1 MTPTPAP
8 HTGKVVA
15 ITGASSGIGEA
26 TALRLAAGGARVV
39 LGARRTDALQRLTTR
54 ITDAGGQAAFVATDV
69 RRRDD
74 LTRLVEVAR
83 QRFGRLDVI
92 VNNAGIMPISPLA
105 DLHVDEWDAMI
116 DVNLRGVLYGIAA
129 ALPVFQEQ
137 GSGHVVT
144 VSSTAALQ
152 LSPAMAVYAAAKQA
166 VATISEG
173 LRRELAGAVRVT
185 VVYPGITDTNF
196 ASTMTDPAIRA
207 QLEQRRQTL
216 SLPPDAIA
224 AAIAYAID
232 QPANVDVSEIVVRPV
247 G

>member
-1 MTPTPAP
+1 MTGPTPSD
-8 HTGKVVA
+8 GKVVA

-26 TALRLAAGGARVV
+26 TAVRLAAGGATVV
-39 LGARRTDALQRLTTR
+39 LGARRTEALHRVAAR
-54 ITDAGGQAAFVATDV
+54 ICDAGGRAAVVATDV
-69 RRRDD
+69 RRRED
-74 LTRLVEVAR
+74 TARLVEVACE
-83 QRFGRLDVI
+83 RFGRLDVF

-105 DLHVDEWDAMI
+105 DLHVSEWDDMI

-129 ALPVFQEQ
+129 ALPVFRQQ
-137 GSGHVVT
+137 GGGHFVT

-152 LSPAMAVYAAAKQA
+152 LAPAMAVYAAGKQA

-185 VVYPGITDTNF
+185 VVYPGMTDTDF

-207 QLEQRRQTL
+207 QLDRRRQDL
-216 SLPPDAIA
+216 SLSPDAIA
-224 AAIAYAID
+224 GAIAYAVD
-232 QPANVDVSEIVVRPV
+232 QPAGVDVNEVVVRPV